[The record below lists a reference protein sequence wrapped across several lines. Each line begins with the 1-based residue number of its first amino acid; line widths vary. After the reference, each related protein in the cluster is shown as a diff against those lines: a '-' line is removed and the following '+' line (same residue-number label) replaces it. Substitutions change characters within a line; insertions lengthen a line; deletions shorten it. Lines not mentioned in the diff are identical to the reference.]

1 MNLDNVTLI
10 TVVTEDGQV
19 FEKYGAFP
27 HGVTLSLQDDG
38 KTLKVFPKQ
47 SPPGWRGGEE
57 KYIRLKALVD
67 SGASL
72 NEIRR
77 TMGTDYR
84 VVKRWFPEREEWPAG
99 GGGDAYT
106 IRQVNQDLQRMDDYG
121 NMSTSR
127 GKR

>member
-1 MNLDNVTLI
+1 MTDYRWGSCSECDQPVAVRKAGLCSKHYQR
-10 TVVTEDGQV
+10 GRQPRRQ
-19 FEKYGAFP
+19 AP
-27 HGVTLSLQDDG
+27 W
-38 KTLKVFPKQ
+38 
-47 SPPGWRGGEE
+47 GWRGGDD

-84 VVKRWFPEREEWPAG
+84 VVKKWFPGREDWPVG

-106 IRQVNQDLQRMDDYG
+106 IRQVNQDLQRLDDYG
-121 NMSTSR
+121 NLSARRSHN
-127 GKR
+127 

>member
-1 MNLDNVTLI
+1 MMNLDKVTRI
-10 TVVTEDGQV
+10 TVVSEDGSV
-19 FEKYGAFP
+19 FERYNAFP
-27 HGVTLSLQDDG
+27 HGVMLKLQDDG

-57 KYIRLKALVD
+57 KYLRLKALVD

-77 TMGTDYR
+77 TTGTDYR
-84 VVKRWFPEREEWPAG
+84 VVKKWFPEREEWPVG

-106 IRQVNQDLQRMDDYG
+106 IRQVNQDLQRMDKFG
-121 NMSTSR
+121 TLGVKSTH
-127 GKR
+127 